1 MNNDLALQQFY
12 TAVYRTNK
20 GNVDGI
26 KLGLSLLETGDF
38 QQRWEVA
45 KLFPKLGKDIIDPLL
60 TVLEDETIEVEYRWF
75 VARILG
81 QFHDEKVII
90 SLVKLLETT
99 EEEEL
104 LTIIAEA
111 LGNMGISAINSLE
124 KLLIDDSSKLLVVK
138 ALAQIRHS
146 ETILPLL
153 KVVDDPNSNIRAIAI
168 ESLGSFHQKQLIPIF
183 SKALNDPASVV
194 RKEAIIALAMQ
205 PEFTAEFEII
215 KQLKPLLYD
224 IDLEVSKQAASA
236 LGRIKASEAIELLSL
251 VLNKETTPLELK
263 KEVIKALNW
272 TETAQALDYLKQAL
286 WKEEL
291 ELSKMIINLLG
302 TQTNEIL
309 KIKAS
314 QILIDFL
321 SSEKAIIQEQEIK
334 QAIAISVGELGNKMA
349 INVLNKL
356 EQDSNKAVQLHAI
369 AALKK
374 FD

>member
-1 MNNDLALQQFY
+1 MNNDLALKQFY